1 MKTLLAIDPGMATGL
16 FWGKYDTL
24 TPLTRLGFAQIT
36 GGLRGLMAF
45 LRDNPIMHSHL
56 VVCEKFDPRPMARQ
70 FRTNELEPLRIE
82 GAVEFMFE
90 DDVTWQRPA
99 SMVLAGGDTQAER
112 KRKSDDILRR
122 NGWWLTGKDVGL
134 ADAND
139 ANAAAKHA
147 LAYMRNI
154 GHEPSIS
161 AHLSVVV

>member
-1 MKTLLAIDPGMATGL
+1 MTSGL
-16 FWGKYDTL
+16 FWGHYNLL
-24 TPLTRLGFAQIT
+24 TPLTRDGFAQVP
-36 GGLRGLMAF
+36 GGLDGVMDF
-45 LRDNPIMHSHL
+45 LEELDLYHDVI
-56 VVCEKFDPRPMARQ
+56 VCERFDPRPMARQ
-70 FRTNELEPLRIE
+70 FRTAELEPIRVE
-82 GAVEFMFE
+82 GAVKRAYRSWEI
-90 DDVTWQRPA
+90 VWQRPA

-161 AHLSVVV
+161 AHLNVNV